1 VTYLCNQSNHLINFG
16 RGPTRDQFVQN
27 SMSSFREDF
36 KVKMLT
42 DIILY
47 ATAKTR
53 YNLVHPE
60 YKVRSELNTIQ
71 ILELPLPLLFK
82 GLGPSSLP
90 TAVSSTSTV
99 HLSVCPCVCSAVC
112 TLGSI
117 TRLYR
122 KMRRIRKRDVFSKK
136 KSLIEKK

>member
-1 VTYLCNQSNHLINFG
+1 MDRPTDHQLTPFV
-16 RGPTRDQFVQN
+16 RGIRKKIEEQEKKK
-27 SMSSFREDF
+27 R
-36 KVKMLT
+36 
-42 DIILY
+42 
-47 ATAKTR
+47 
-53 YNLVHPE
+53 
-60 YKVRSELNTIQ
+60 IQ

-117 TRLYR
+117 KRLYR
-122 KMRRIRKRDVFSKK
+122 KMRRIRKRNVFSKK
-136 KSLIEKK
+136 KSLLEKK